1 MKRFVITSTLAL
13 TTATAA
19 VAATEGQ
26 INTIENYIPEANV
39 EAWSDTQVLSALSV
53 INSGDKSRGEIVN
66 TLKGMYIVDDS
77 NFTPA
82 MITSGEAATLDRY
95 VDGVDYSTLPQPIVD
110 SALNIA
116 AAGDMNDDEKSDE
129 IEQLLTDMSAPA
141 TLNTATSGEL
151 ALIESYVPEVNAD
164 ALTEAQVLGALNI
177 ISSTDKQGEV
187 KPKLKAYLNA
197 S

>member
-26 INTIENYIPEANV
+26 INTIESYIPEANV

-53 INSGDKSRGEIVN
+53 INSGDKSRGEIVT
-66 TLKGMYIVDDS
+66 TLTGMYIVDDS

-95 VDGVDYSTLPQPIVD
+95 VDGVDYSMLPQPIVD
-110 SALNIA
+110 SALTIA
-116 AAGDMNDDEKSDE
+116 AAGDKNDDEKSEE

-141 TLNTATSGEL
+141 TLNTATSGQL
-151 ALIESYVPEVNAD
+151 SLIESYVPEVNAE

-177 ISSTDKQGEV
+177 INSTDKQGEV
-187 KPKLKAYLNA
+187 KPKLKAYLNV